1 MDTRRDTKS
10 HDHDHHAH
18 GKHVHAD
25 HQNDHDLTR
34 HVPDREQLK
43 QRIKGWGADLDKKN
57 RPAVPMERTPPRF
70 IHQHE
75 GQIEQQAETV
85 EVLVSTERP
94 GVTPIFGTRQPPSGV
109 SGMIRRAA
117 FKTTENDLRHW
128 LLLLLADRVNVV
140 EGLVDDLAHGHVPN
154 MLGEMGIK
162 AEWKH
167 NPAGLVKKAA
177 IATALVG
184 TAVYLMKGRKQRY

>member
-1 MDTRRDTKS
+1 METRRDTTT
-10 HDHDHHAH
+10 HDHHGH

-34 HVPDREQLK
+34 HSPDREQLK
-43 QRIKGWGADLDKKN
+43 ARIKGWGADLDKKN

-85 EVLVSTERP
+85 EVLVSPERP
-94 GVTPIFGTRQPPSGV
+94 GITPIFGTRQPPSGV
-109 SGMIRRAA
+109 SGMLRRAA

-140 EGLVDDLAHGHVPN
+140 EGVVDDLAHGHVPN
-154 MLGEMGIK
+154 VLGEMGIK

-167 NPAGLVKKAA
+167 NPAGLVKKVA
-177 IATALVG
+177 IATAVVG